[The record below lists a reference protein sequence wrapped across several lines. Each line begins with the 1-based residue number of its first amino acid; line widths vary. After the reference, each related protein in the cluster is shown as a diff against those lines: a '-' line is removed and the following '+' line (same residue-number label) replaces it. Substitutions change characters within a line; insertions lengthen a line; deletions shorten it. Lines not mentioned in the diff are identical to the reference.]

1 VVTLHEQH
9 EEHNWRVGTK
19 LLYEDDRVRVWLLD
33 LEPGEV
39 MPWHVHHHD
48 YTFVVSESGT
58 VRCEFESGGFELQQ
72 DQPVGY
78 AEFRKQDE
86 PHRLINI
93 GDGHYQ
99 NVVVELKR
107 SRPGCSRRSFSP
119 AASST

>member
-1 VVTLHEQH
+1 VATLPKQPKQPKKHSSK
-9 EEHNWRVGTK
+9 VGTQ
-19 LLYEDDRVRVWLLD
+19 LLYEDERVRVWMLD
-33 LEPGEV
+33 LEPGEA
-39 MPWHVHHHD
+39 MPWHVHDHD

-58 VRCEFESGGFELQQ
+58 VRCEYESGGFELQECHA
-72 DQPVGY
+72 VGY

-107 SRPGCSRRSFSP
+107 SG
-119 AASST
+119 

>member
-1 VVTLHEQH
+1 MVTLREQH
-9 EEHNWRVGTK
+9 NEHSCNVGTK
-19 LLYEDDRVRVWLLD
+19 LLYEDERVRVWMID
-33 LEPGEV
+33 LAPGDAL
-39 MPWHVHHHD
+39 PWHVHLHD

-58 VRCEFESGGFELQQ
+58 VRCEFESGDFELQQ

-86 PHRLINI
+86 PHRLVNV